1 MNRVKKMKI
10 ISWVLVILLMAG
22 IVGCGKDDKADKQPE
37 TGLLKSQMETLENA
51 KHLEQG
57 VQEAADQ
64 QRRQIEQ
71 ETK

>member
-1 MNRVKKMKI
+1 MKI
-10 ISWVLVILLMAG
+10 ISWALVMLLMAE
-22 IVGCGKDDKADKQPE
+22 IVGCGKDDKAEQPK
-37 TGLLKSQMETLENA
+37 TGLLKPQMETLENA

-57 VQEAADQ
+57 VQETADQ